1 MAVTATIVKPL
12 ESGFVQVDADYKR
25 GWQRNFK
32 VPQANA
38 ERFASDFTKQDKRL
52 NILSNITFFSS
63 IFAGVLGAYC
73 FVKKMD
79 SRFLQLAIETATAI
93 GLSTLTAL
101 GFRNYA
107 KGEEDKLLQKNNA
120 KEIFYQA

>member
-1 MAVTATIVKPL
+1 MAVVATISNQL
-12 ESGFVQVDADYKR
+12 EPGFVQVDVNYKR

-32 VPQANA
+32 VPQKNA
-38 ERFASDFTKQDKRL
+38 DRFAIEFAKQDKKL

-63 IFAGVLGAYC
+63 IFAGVIGAYC

-79 SRFLQLAIETATAI
+79 SKFLQLAIETVTAI

-107 KGEEDKLLQKNNA
+107 KGEEDKLLHKNNA